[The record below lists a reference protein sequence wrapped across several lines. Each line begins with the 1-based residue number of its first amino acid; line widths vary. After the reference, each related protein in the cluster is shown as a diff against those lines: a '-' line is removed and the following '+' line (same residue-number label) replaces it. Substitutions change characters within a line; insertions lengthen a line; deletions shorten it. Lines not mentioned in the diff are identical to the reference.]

1 MPDMVSPSL
10 RIEPAAQAAVVQLPG
25 THVRRAAADEIFHE
39 MAGGADTRQG
49 RIQQGTV
56 PAVFLVDAGQQGA
69 KLRLAFAEGLAEI
82 APRVGQD
89 TLKMEVALVDPESSG
104 DPPENPHPELFQ
116 DPDLEDA
123 GFFPGV
129 ALVEAFQ
136 RGLHQNPFFA

>member
-49 RIQQGTV
+49 RIEQGAV

-69 KLRLAFAEGLAEI
+69 ELRLACPEGLAEI
-82 APRVGQD
+82 RPRVGQEI
-89 TLKMEVALVDPESSG
+89 LQVEVALVEPERG
-104 DPPENPHPELFQ
+104 GNPPEDPRPELFQ

-123 GFFPGV
+123 G
-129 ALVEAFQ
+129 
-136 RGLHQNPFFA
+136 